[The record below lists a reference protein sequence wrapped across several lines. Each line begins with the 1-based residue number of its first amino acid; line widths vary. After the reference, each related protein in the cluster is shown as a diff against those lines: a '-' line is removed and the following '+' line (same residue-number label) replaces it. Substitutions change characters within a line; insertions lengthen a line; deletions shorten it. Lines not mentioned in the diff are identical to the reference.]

1 MGRVLESMS
10 EPDFRELEITIVGLG
25 LIGGSFAKAI
35 RKLSPKKLWAV
46 DVDKEVL
53 ELAESAG
60 IIDKGYLEGKV
71 PLRSSNLVVI
81 CVYPELTSKFI
92 RDNMDNFRQGAV
104 ITDTA
109 GIKTKVLSEVKTFL
123 RDDLDFI
130 GGHPLAGKEGSG
142 YINASADI
150 FQGANY
156 IITPVATNNEENL
169 ILVEEMVRAMG
180 CKQPVRM
187 DPEKHDEIIALTS
200 QLPHVI
206 ATALMNCSQSDDTG
220 MFIGGSFKD
229 ATRVAQI
236 NVGLWSEL
244 LMENRQNTLNQIEL
258 FIENIQK
265 IKQILED
272 EDTSSL
278 EEILRRAGKARESLA
293 ES

>member
-1 MGRVLESMS
+1 MLESMA

-25 LIGGSFAKAI
+25 LIGGSFAKAL

-46 DVDKEVL
+46 DVDKDVL
-53 ELAESAG
+53 ELAESTG
-60 IIDKGYLEGKV
+60 IIDKGYLDGEV

-92 RDNMDNFRQGAV
+92 RENMNNFRQGAV

-109 GIKTKVLSEVKTFL
+109 GIKSKILNEVKTFL
-123 RDDLDFI
+123 RDDLDFV

-150 FQGANY
+150 FLGANY
-156 IITPVATNNEENL
+156 LITPVATNKEENL
-169 ILVEEMVRAMG
+169 ILVEEMVRAIG
-180 CKQPVRM
+180 CKQHVRM
-187 DPEKHDEIIALTS
+187 DPVKHDEIIALTS

-244 LMENRQNTLNQIEL
+244 LMENRENTLNQIEL
-258 FIENIQK
+258 FLENIGK
-265 IKQILED
+265 IKQMLED
-272 EDTSSL
+272 KDTASL
-278 EEILRRAGKARESLA
+278 EEILRRAGKARESLFD
-293 ES
+293 S

>member
-1 MGRVLESMS
+1 MA

-25 LIGGSFAKAI
+25 LIGGSFAKAL

-46 DVDKEVL
+46 DVDKDVL
-53 ELAESAG
+53 ELAESTG
-60 IIDKGYLEGKV
+60 IIDKGYLDGEV

-92 RDNMDNFRQGAV
+92 RENMNNFRQGAV

-109 GIKTKVLSEVKTFL
+109 GIKSKILNEVKTFL
-123 RDDLDFI
+123 RDDLDFV

-150 FQGANY
+150 FLGANY
-156 IITPVATNNEENL
+156 LITPVATNKEENL
-169 ILVEEMVRAMG
+169 ILVEEMVRAIG
-180 CKQPVRM
+180 CKQHVRM
-187 DPEKHDEIIALTS
+187 DPVKHDEIIALTS

-244 LMENRQNTLNQIEL
+244 LMENRENTLNQIEL
-258 FIENIQK
+258 FLENIGK
-265 IKQILED
+265 IKQMLED
-272 EDTSSL
+272 KDTASL
-278 EEILRRAGKARESLA
+278 EEILRRAGKARESLFD
-293 ES
+293 S